1 MKEYEIYVHYEYG
14 PDESYVVTARNL
26 AEAKKKARDR
36 YVREYFKRSYLKAEN
51 AL

>member
-1 MKEYEIYVHYEYG
+1 MKEYEIYVSYEFG
-14 PDESYVVTARNL
+14 PDESYVVTAKNL

-36 YVREYFKRSYLKAEN
+36 YAREYFKKSDLKAEK